1 MGLLPYE
8 EAPDGSS
15 SGKEEE
21 LENKSS
27 VFLIKKVYIYIIVYN
42 YMYIYICTQYYL
54 LVFFNSFSQI
64 QEGYHPVVLCKYMI
78 IINTAKILSNLGCSK
93 RIDKEL
99 PRETT
104 HNNECQ

>member
-27 VFLIKKVYIYIIVYN
+27 VFLIKSIYIIVYN
-42 YMYIYICTQYYL
+42 YMYIYMHTILFTGILQL
-54 LVFFNSFSQI
+54 L
-64 QEGYHPVVLCKYMI
+64 
-78 IINTAKILSNLGCSK
+78 
-93 RIDKEL
+93 L
-99 PRETT
+99 PDP
-104 HNNECQ
+104 